1 MHVEFINPFIDS
13 ATNVFETMLGCPVSR
28 TGLKLNENFTP
39 EYDLTG
45 IIGLSG
51 KASGNVVISFEQRLS
66 LKATEALLGEKVD
79 TVTEDVID
87 TVGELT
93 NMIAGHAKTGLEEL
107 EMVLALPTVIVGQ
120 NHSIRFPSKV
130 QSLSIPFTSDWGCFN
145 IEVGLVEAPVAS
157 SC

>member
-1 MHVEFINPFIDS
+1 MNVDFINPFIDS
-13 ATNVFETMLGCPVSR
+13 ATNVFETMLGCTVTR
-28 TGLKLNENFTP
+28 TGLKLNEHFTP
-39 EYDLTG
+39 EYDITG

-51 KASGNVVISFEQRLS
+51 KASGNVVISFEQKLA
-66 LKATEALLGEKVD
+66 LKATEALLGEAVSTMND
-79 TVTEDVID
+79 DVID

-93 NMIAGHAKTGLEEL
+93 NMIAGHAKTGLEEM
-107 EMVLALPTVIVGQ
+107 EMVIALPTVIVGQ

-157 SC
+157 AC